1 MSDFLQGIFAQ
12 YPWLAVVGPLVG
24 FLIARLKDLG
34 KLSGFG
40 LLGVSLG
47 VTVLTVACYGFAEGW
62 PAHEW
67 HKVPFAVLVLMGVS
81 NLTSTT
87 VLHTRDAITKKL
99 GASPQSDE

>member
-1 MSDFLQGIFAQ
+1 MTDFLQGIFAQ

-24 FLIARLKDLG
+24 LLIARLKDLG
-34 KLSGFG
+34 ALSGFG
-40 LLGVSLG
+40 LLGVSFG
-47 VTVLTVACYGFAEGW
+47 VTVLTVGCYGFAEGW

-87 VLHTRDAITKKL
+87 VLHARDALTRK
-99 GASPQSDE
+99 AEDSPQTGE